1 MLEICPNRA
10 NTHQVTSNH
19 RQQPASLIKNL
30 HAAVLPVRDPHAPAA
45 VDTNAVD
52 EGEPAKLAARTAPGE
67 SVAAIGVEFV
77 YCIVT
82 ITVGRE
88 VFALIVHDHGTGAA
102 EGRAQFSDA
111 VEPGIR
117 LGTFEPIGGSRNTVL
132 SLKHRE
138 IVKIIARIARL
149 SFVNS

>member
-1 MLEICPNRA
+1 M
-10 NTHQVTSNH
+10 
-19 RQQPASLIKNL
+19 IK
-30 HAAVLPVRDPHAPAA
+30 
-45 VDTNAVD
+45 
-52 EGEPAKLAARTAPGE
+52 KE
-67 SVAAIGVEFV
+67 SVIQAKKAYEIESK
-77 YCIVT
+77 CI
-82 ITVGRE
+82 E
-88 VFALIVHDHGTGAA
+88 DMLKYFDEKA
-102 EGRAQFSDA
+102 FSDA